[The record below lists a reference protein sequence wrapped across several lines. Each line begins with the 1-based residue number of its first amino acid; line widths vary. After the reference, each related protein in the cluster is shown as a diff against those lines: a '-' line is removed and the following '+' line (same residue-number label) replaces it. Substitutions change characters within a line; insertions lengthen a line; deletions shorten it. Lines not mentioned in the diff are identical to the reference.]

1 MNDPRH
7 DGPVEPA
14 ELATEPRQ
22 IRQHRFAPPPGAT
35 ELLIVRHGESAP
47 FVEGEPFPLAGGHG
61 DPPLAPDGR
70 AQAERVA
77 DRLVASGERI
87 AAIYVTTLQRTHQT
101 AAPLAERLGIT
112 PRVEP
117 DLREVFLGDWE
128 GGEMRRHVIDGH
140 PIAKAMFEQGR
151 WDVIPG
157 AETEDALRARV
168 RAGIER
174 IVAAHPD
181 ELVVVVVHGGVIG
194 TIMNIATGAAGFA
207 FTGADNASISH
218 LVVTDDRWIVR
229 CYNDATHLRERF
241 STAGEAPPLDG
252 IRPGGVTF

>member
-1 MNDPRH
+1 MNDPQY

-22 IRQHRFAPPPGAT
+22 FRQHRFVPPAGST
-35 ELLIVRHGESAP
+35 ELLVIRHGESAP
-47 FVEGEPFPLAGGHG
+47 AVEGQPFPLADGHA
-61 DPPLAPDGR
+61 DPPLAPEGEE
-70 AQAERVA
+70 QALRVA

-87 AAIYVTTLQRTHQT
+87 AAIYVTSLQRTHQT
-101 AAPLAERLGIT
+101 AAPLAERLGLA
-112 PRVEP
+112 PRVEA

-128 GGEMRRHVIDGH
+128 GGELRRKVIDGH

-151 WDVIPG
+151 WELIPN
-157 AETEDALRARV
+157 AETEEQLRSRV

-194 TIMNIATGAAGFA
+194 TIMNLATGAAGFS

-218 LVVTDDRWIVR
+218 LVVTSDRWIVR
-229 CYNDATHLRERF
+229 AYNDTSHLRDRF
-241 STAGEAPPLDG
+241 STRGEAPPLTG